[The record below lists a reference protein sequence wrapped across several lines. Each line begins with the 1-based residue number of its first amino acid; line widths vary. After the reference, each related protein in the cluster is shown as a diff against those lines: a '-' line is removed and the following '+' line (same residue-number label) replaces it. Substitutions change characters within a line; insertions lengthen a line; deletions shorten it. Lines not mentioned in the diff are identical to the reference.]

1 MSADAKENLL
11 KKEEGQESI
20 VLVDGSGFIF
30 RAFHGLPPMTRA
42 DGTPVNAVL
51 GFTNMLWKMLRD
63 SKANYFAVMFD
74 TAAKTFRSEI
84 YSEYKA
90 NRPPPPEELIPQFA
104 LVREATRAFNIKAV
118 ELPGF
123 EADDLIATYTRQACN
138 AGMKVTIVSSDK
150 DLMQLVNDDRVKLF
164 DHFKNKEIGV
174 LGVKEKFGVSPDRV
188 IDVQALAG
196 DSSDNVPGVPG
207 IGVKTAAQLINE
219 YGNLDE
225 LLLRANEIKQPKRR
239 QNLLDYTEMAK
250 ISRELVT
257 LNQDVPDIEP
267 VVNLLK
273 QDIQPAELIKFL
285 EEQGFQ
291 SVIARLR
298 DQIGSDLENKSSS
311 PSISNLKKYSLVQT
325 ESELASWINKA
336 EFSGIVAFDTE
347 TTSLNA
353 SIADLVGFSLSTKSG
368 EACYVPLGHK
378 EGDLLENKLSNEQIP
393 MASAISILK
402 PLLEDQSILKVG
414 HNIKYDIRIMQRYGV
429 NISAVDDSMLLS
441 YALDGGKHGH
451 GMDEIS
457 TMHLGIKPKSFKEVA
472 GTGKNQVTFDRVPL
486 HEACNYAS
494 EDADITLQL
503 YNFLKPKLIQERMST
518 FYERTERPLAHVLA
532 RMETAGIKVDP
543 AVLTQLSADFSERI
557 IDLEK
562 EIYSL
567 ANHIF
572 KIGSPKQLGE
582 VLFTKMGFEGGKKGK
597 SGAFS
602 TGAEVL
608 ESLAAQGHELPT
620 KVLDWRQLTKLKN
633 TYTDALLGHINVK
646 TGRVHTS
653 YSMTGANTGRLSSN
667 DPNLQNIPI
676 RTEEGRSIRKAFVAE
691 NECVLISAD
700 YSQIELRILAHIAEV
715 ATLKDA
721 FLKGLDIHALTASL
735 VFGLPL
741 ENMDSMVRRRA
752 KAINFG
758 IIYGISPF
766 GLARQL
772 GVSMTEAREYIDS
785 YFERYPGIRNYMDR
799 TKKEAHEHGFV
810 STIFG
815 RRIHLPAIKD
825 KNPARRGFSERAA
838 INAPI
843 QGTAAD
849 IIKRAMI
856 AIDRSLSVEG
866 LSAQMLLQVHDE
878 LIFEVPIQEVDP
890 TISMVREL
898 MERAAILDVPLI
910 VDTGIANNWADAH

>member
-104 LVREATRAFNIKAV
+104 LVREATRAFNIIAV

-123 EADDLIATYTRQACN
+123 EAEDLIATYTRQACN